1 MHWTCR
7 IICHLCILVS
17 FCACALPVWAQ
28 ENSTQDEKKAQ
39 AQSYYN
45 QAITL
50 FGQGRHREAVIAFDK
65 AIQLNPVPVYYCNKA
80 IAQLKL
86 NQLGDAIKSTTTCRD
101 TFKGDQQ
108 ELAKIDARLKAFK
121 TVADHTRANSR
132 LTAQSIALK
141 SKVKKTVITPPAKP
155 IVDDSWNASDWGY
168 ISIAIGGA
176 LLASA
181 LTLDWLSADAV
192 DTLKTQSKSGNKQ
205 DYDEAR
211 ATIEQRQPL
220 FWGLTIGGSLLS
232 ALGVGLITYHY
243 LGQDTDPQA
252 TPSNQNKTV
261 IAPIVGPDQL
271 GVQWQWQF

>member
-1 MHWTCR
+1 MRWTSR
-7 IICHLCILVS
+7 LICHLCILVS
-17 FCACALPVWAQ
+17 ICLCASPALAQ
-28 ENSTQDEKKAQ
+28 EEKTQEAKEAQ

-50 FGQGRHREAVIAFDK
+50 FGQGRHREAVVAFDK
-65 AIQLNPVPVYYCNKA
+65 AIQINPVPVYYCNKA

-101 TFKGDQQ
+101 TFKGDKQ
-108 ELAKIDARLKAFK
+108 ELAKIDARLKAFQA
-121 TVADHTRANSR
+121 VAEHTRANGR

-141 SKVKKTVITPPAKP
+141 SKVKKTVIVPPAKP

-168 ISIAIGGA
+168 ISVALGGA

-192 DTLKTQSKSGNKQ
+192 DTLKTQSQGGNKQ
-205 DYDEAR
+205 DYDDAR
-211 ATIEQRQPL
+211 ATIEQRKPL

-243 LGQDTDPQA
+243 LGQDTEPQA
-252 TPSNQNKTV
+252 TPSAQGKTI
-261 IAPIVGPDQL
+261 IAPVVGPDQL
-271 GVQWQWQF
+271 GLQWQWQF